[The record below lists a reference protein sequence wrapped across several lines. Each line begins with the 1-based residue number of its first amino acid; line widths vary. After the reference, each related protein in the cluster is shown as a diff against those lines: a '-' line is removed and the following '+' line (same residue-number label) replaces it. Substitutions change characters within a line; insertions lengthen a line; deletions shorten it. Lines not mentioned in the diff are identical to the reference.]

1 MKKPRPQAH
10 LQVEESGAGP
20 HGLADLQAVEEAGKA
35 WGALVVG
42 WEHLNVHGGDGAPGR
57 GDKDGCEINSG
68 GKTQMNAGSI
78 RWYTFL
84 QSRSTF
90 INFNCPP
97 RASILKDRDCG
108 RVLFTVRQLVCG
120 M

>member
-1 MKKPRPQAH
+1 MYT
-10 LQVEESGAGP
+10 
-20 HGLADLQAVEEAGKA
+20 
-35 WGALVVG
+35 VVM
-42 WEHLNVHGGDGAPGR
+42 ELLGGEIRMG
-57 GDKDGCEINSG
+57 DGCEIHSG

-97 RASILKDRDCG
+97 RA
-108 RVLFTVRQLVCG
+108 
-120 M
+120 